1 MRVGNQ
7 ITNIYNK
14 VRAIEQIRVLDQ
26 RNLCVYLQERATGN
40 SSSVF
45 NQISDCANYQFT
57 KSLYC
62 IKNKSF
68 DACTY
73 NINSIQEN
81 TNIIEKATNWN
92 PLLVKE
98 TLQIKLKKPVLNSD
112 LKASAQLQLFN

>member
-7 ITNIYNK
+7 ITTIYNK

-26 RNLCVYLQERATGN
+26 RSLCVYLQEHATDN

-45 NQISDCANYQFT
+45 NQISDCANYQCT

-73 NINSIQEN
+73 KK
-81 TNIIEKATNWN
+81 T
-92 PLLVKE
+92 
-98 TLQIKLKKPVLNSD
+98 QISSKKLRTGIHYW
-112 LKASAQLQLFN
+112 